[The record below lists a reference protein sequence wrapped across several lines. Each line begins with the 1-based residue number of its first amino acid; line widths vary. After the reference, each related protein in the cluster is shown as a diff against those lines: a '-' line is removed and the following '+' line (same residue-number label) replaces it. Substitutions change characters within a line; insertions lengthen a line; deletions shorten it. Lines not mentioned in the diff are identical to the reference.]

1 MAEFDTL
8 QPDDQLKL
16 GQLTCDIFHGATT
29 QTLGFYLRKQPAEFG
44 RVPRAVYTWDCAKHP
59 GGNPKPPAFVTIPL
73 HFSNATL
80 NPNGSISR
88 TQQQAS
94 ARRLAQHGRFRDA
107 KALETALE
115 HYAPPIAFR
124 IDLSPFNALITK
136 NTKVTIVGWPDY
148 LDFFLRSKRQ
158 PNDVYLLSVPS
169 GLTLQAVVTGFC
181 DPPEQFPERLV
192 YEAPVKDTDGT
203 IVPTVTQ
210 TEEEKYKLF
219 GVIMTMTF
227 ADAFKARQFDREQ
240 KIRDARQRN
249 AYGTKWKAK
258 P

>member
-1 MAEFDTL
+1 M
-8 QPDDQLKL
+8 
-16 GQLTCDIFHGATT
+16 
-29 QTLGFYLRKQPAEFG
+29 
-44 RVPRAVYTWDCAKHP
+44 
-59 GGNPKPPAFVTIPL
+59 
-73 HFSNATL
+73 
-80 NPNGSISR
+80 
-88 TQQQAS
+88 
-94 ARRLAQHGRFRDA
+94 
-107 KALETALE
+107 
-115 HYAPPIAFR
+115 
-124 IDLSPFNALITK
+124 
-136 NTKVTIVGWPDY
+136 
-148 LDFFLRSKRQ
+148 
-158 PNDVYLLSVPS
+158 
-169 GLTLQAVVTGFC
+169 TGFC